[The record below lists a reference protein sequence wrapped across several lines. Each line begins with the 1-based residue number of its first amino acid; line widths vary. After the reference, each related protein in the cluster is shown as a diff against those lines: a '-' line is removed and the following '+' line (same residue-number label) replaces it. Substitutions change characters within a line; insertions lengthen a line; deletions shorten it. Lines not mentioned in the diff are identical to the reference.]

1 MILVRL
7 ISSLIAAFF
16 VYAAYRSPD
25 AALPMLMGS
34 AFFAFMAYL
43 SFRNSGAVDSPYVYF
58 ALSAVAFF
66 YLATGV
72 VSGEYSWKRYSF
84 SVQHE
89 PEMFWSIF
97 SVSLLIACG
106 LLVYG
111 YAESKKKSSPTR
123 RSRGTPQKRGA
134 P

>member
-7 ISSLIAAFF
+7 ISLLIAAFF

-25 AALPMLMGS
+25 AVIPMLMAS

-43 SFRNSGAVDSPYVYF
+43 SFRNSGAVDSPYIFF
-58 ALSAVAFF
+58 AIAAVTFF
-66 YLATGV
+66 YSLTGV

-111 YAESKKKSSPTR
+111 YAESKKKTSPTQH
-123 RSRGTPQKRGA
+123 SRGTR
-134 P
+134 